1 MWAAILLGIKF
12 IMRPSGKRQTTELRG
27 MPALGF
33 RPQHFKN
40 SLIFSSVKGTH
51 SLTSARMALV
61 IRTIMQEFGSRNVV
75 RPGLLDLIWPRRCSS
90 QYMTQLS
97 LSATSWRFWTGTL
110 WLAATDTM
118 RYGSMYQM
126 RLLYVKRIDP
136 ETMKGR
142 THGSFIRAMSFFFTN
157 ISSSTWF
164 SSRLVVLCQ

>member
-1 MWAAILLGIKF
+1 
-12 IMRPSGKRQTTELRG
+12 MRPSGKRQTTQLRRL
-27 MPALGF
+27 PALGP

-40 SLIFSSVKGTH
+40 SLIFSPVKGTH
-51 SLTSARMALV
+51 SLTSARMASV
-61 IRTIMQEFGSRNVV
+61 IWTTMQEFGSRNVV
-75 RPGLLDLIWPRRCSS
+75 RPGLLDLTWPRRCSS

-97 LSATSWRFWTGTL
+97 LSATSWRFWTGTM

-126 RLLYVKRIDP
+126 QLLYVKRMDP

-142 THGSFIRAMSFFFTN
+142 IYGSFIRATSFFITN

-164 SSRLVVLCQ
+164 SFRFVVVCQ